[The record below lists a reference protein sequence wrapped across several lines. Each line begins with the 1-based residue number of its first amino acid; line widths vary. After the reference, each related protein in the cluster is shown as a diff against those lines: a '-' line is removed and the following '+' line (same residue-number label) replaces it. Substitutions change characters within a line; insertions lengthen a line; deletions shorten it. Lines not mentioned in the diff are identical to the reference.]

1 MDRQDV
7 RTLARVDVDGIGR
20 VRVELWP
27 EGLVLKVA
35 GSIRWKSWGSDT
47 TPDDLAAVN
56 MALVSRAR
64 AAEAH
69 AAADRQTLD
78 ELCRVLSMPVS
89 RARTTYTVHLPDECD
104 RVMWHGTCIPLNT
117 PGAA

>member
-7 RTLARVDVDGIGR
+7 QVLARVDVDGVGR

-27 EGLVLKVA
+27 EGLVFRVA
-35 GSIRWKSWGSDT
+35 GSIRWKSWGHEATS
-47 TPDDLAAVN
+47 DDLAAVN
-56 MALVSRAR
+56 LALVSRAR

-78 ELCRVLSMPVS
+78 ELCRTLSMPVS
-89 RARTTYTVHLPDECD
+89 RARTAYTVHLPDTCD
-104 RVMWHGTCIPLNT
+104 RVVWHGNCITLST